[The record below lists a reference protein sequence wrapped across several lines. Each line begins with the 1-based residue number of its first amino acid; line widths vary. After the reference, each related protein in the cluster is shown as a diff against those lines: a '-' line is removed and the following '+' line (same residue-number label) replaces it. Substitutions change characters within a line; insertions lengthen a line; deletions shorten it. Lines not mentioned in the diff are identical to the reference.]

1 MLDHWRLLD
10 SSSMVVFLISFVLS
24 ATLTLLVVR
33 LLRHRGSATKDHDLS
48 GPQKVHAKTV
58 PRVGGVGVVGALVVL
73 AIAASF
79 LTPAYA
85 HDLTLLLACG
95 MPVFA
100 MGLLEDLTKRVP
112 PASRLGAA
120 AVSALLAAFLLGT
133 VIDRTDIWGLD
144 LIASTAAGAVALAVL
159 AVAGI
164 SNAINIIDGFNGL
177 ASMCAEMIF
186 LALAYV
192 AFQVGD
198 TLVFALAMAGA
209 GAVLGFFIWNYP
221 AGLIFL
227 GDGGA
232 YFIGFLV
239 SEVALLLLV
248 RNPQV
253 SPLFPLLACIYPVF
267 ETVFSMYRRKVIR
280 GRPMG
285 MPDGLHLHSLVYRR
299 MLRWAIGRED
309 AAALMRRNSRT
320 APYLWLLSMF
330 AVVPAV
336 LFWDDSRVLGMCIV
350 LFALAYVVLYGKIIR
365 FKVPGWMVSRR

>member
-1 MLDHWRLLD
+1 
-10 SSSMVVFLISFVLS
+10 MVVFLFAFVLS

-48 GPQKVHAKTV
+48 GPQKVHATTV
-58 PRVGGVGVVGALVVL
+58 ARVGGIGVVCALAGVAAVAWWFEALLTREL
-73 AIAASF
+73 A
-79 LTPAYA
+79 
-85 HDLTLLLACG
+85 LLLACG

-100 MGLLEDLTKRVP
+100 MGLLEDLTKRVSP
-112 PASRLGAA
+112 VRRLGAA
-120 AVSALLAAFLLGT
+120 ALSALLAAFVLGT

-144 LIASTAAGAVALAVL
+144 WIASTTTGAILLAVF

-164 SNAINIIDGFNGL
+164 ANAINIIDGFNGL

-198 TLVFALAMAGA
+198 MLVFSLAMAGA

-239 SEVALLLLV
+239 AEVALLLLV

-267 ETVFSMYRRKVIR
+267 ETIFSMYRRKVIR

-309 AAALMRRNSRT
+309 ASALMRRNSRT
-320 APYLWLLSMF
+320 APYLWLLSMC

-336 LFWDDSRVLGMCIV
+336 LFWGNSLVLGACIV
-350 LFALAYVVLYGKIIR
+350 IFALSYVVLYSKIIR
-365 FKVPGWMVSRR
+365 FKVPDWMVSKR

>member
-1 MLDHWRLLD
+1 MI
-10 SSSMVVFLISFVLS
+10 VFLFTFVLS
-24 ATLTLLVVR
+24 AALTLFVVR
-33 LLRHRGSATKDHDLS
+33 LLRHRGSATKDHDRS
-48 GPQKVHAKTV
+48 GPQKVHARTV
-58 PRVGGVGVVGALVVL
+58 ARVGGVAIVGTLGVLGVASRWIDAPL
-73 AIAASF
+73 AD
-79 LTPAYA
+79 
-85 HDLTLLLACG
+85 DLLKLLACG

-100 MGLLEDLTKRVP
+100 VGLLEDLTKRVSP
-112 PASRLGAA
+112 RNRLVAA
-120 AVSALLAAFLLGT
+120 AVSALLAAFVLGT

-198 TLVFALAMAGA
+198 TLVFSLALAGA

-232 YFIGFLV
+232 YFIGFMAAV
-239 SEVALLLLV
+239 VALLLLQ

-267 ETVFSMYRRKVIR
+267 ETLFSMYRRKVIR
-280 GRPMG
+280 GRSVG

-309 AAALMRRNSRT
+309 AAAMMKRNSRT
-320 APYLWLLSMF
+320 APYLWLLCMF

-336 LFWDDSRVLGMCIV
+336 LFWDDSRVLGACIV
-350 LFALAYVVLYGKIIR
+350 LFALAYVILYGRIIR
-365 FKVPGWMVSRR
+365 FKVPGWMVSKR

>member
-1 MLDHWRLLD
+1 MI
-10 SSSMVVFLISFVLS
+10 VFLVSFMLS
-24 ATLTLLVVR
+24 AALTLLVVR
-33 LLRHRGSATKDHDLS
+33 LLRHRGSAAKDHDRS
-48 GPQKVHAKTV
+48 GPQKFHVTTV
-58 PRVGGVGVVGALVVL
+58 ARVGGVAVFGALAAL
-73 AIAASF
+73 ALVSARAEAP
-79 LTPAYA
+79 LARE
-85 HDLTLLLACG
+85 LVLLLACG
-95 MPVFA
+95 LPVFA
-100 MGLLEDLTKRVP
+100 MGLLEDLTKRVSP
-112 PASRLGAA
+112 VSRLGAA
-120 AVSALLAAFLLGT
+120 AVSALLAVFVLGT

-198 TLVFALAMAGA
+198 TLVFSLALAGA

-232 YFIGFLV
+232 YFIGFMAAV
-239 SEVALLLLV
+239 VALLLLQ

-267 ETVFSMYRRKVIR
+267 ETLFSMYRRKVIR
-280 GRPMG
+280 GRSVG

-309 AAALMRRNSRT
+309 AAVMMKRNSRT
-320 APYLWLLSMF
+320 APYLWLLCMF

-336 LFWDDSRVLGMCIV
+336 LFWDNSLVLGACIV
-350 LFALAYVVLYGKIIR
+350 LFALAYIVLYVKIIR
-365 FKVPGWMVSRR
+365 FKVPGWMVSKR

>member
-1 MLDHWRLLD
+1 MI
-10 SSSMVVFLISFVLS
+10 VFLFTFVLS
-24 ATLTLLVVR
+24 AALTLFVVR
-33 LLRHRGSATKDHDLS
+33 LLRHRGSATKDHDRS
-48 GPQKVHAKTV
+48 GPQKVHARTV
-58 PRVGGVGVVGALVVL
+58 ARVGGVAIVGTLGVLGVASRWIDAPL
-73 AIAASF
+73 AD
-79 LTPAYA
+79 
-85 HDLTLLLACG
+85 DLLKLLACG

-100 MGLLEDLTKRVP
+100 VGLLEDLTKRVSP
-112 PASRLGAA
+112 RNRLVAA
-120 AVSALLAAFLLGT
+120 AVSALLAAFVLGT

-144 LIASTAAGAVALAVL
+144 LIASTTAGAVALAVL

-198 TLVFALAMAGA
+198 TLVFSLALAGA

-232 YFIGFLV
+232 YFIGFMAAV
-239 SEVALLLLV
+239 VALLLLQ

-267 ETVFSMYRRKVIR
+267 ETLFSMYRRKVIR
-280 GRPMG
+280 GRSVG

-309 AAALMRRNSRT
+309 AAAMMKRNSRT
-320 APYLWLLSMF
+320 APYLWLLCMF

-336 LFWDDSRVLGMCIV
+336 LFWDDSRVLGACIV
-350 LFALAYVVLYGKIIR
+350 LFALAYVILYGRIIR
-365 FKVPGWMVSRR
+365 FKVPGWMVSKR

>member
-1 MLDHWRLLD
+1 MI
-10 SSSMVVFLISFVLS
+10 VFLFTFVLS
-24 ATLTLLVVR
+24 AALTLLLVR
-33 LLRHRGSATKDHDLS
+33 LLRHRGSATKDHDRS

-58 PRVGGVGVVGALVVL
+58 ARIGGVAVVGSLGVLVPAFWWLDAPL
-73 AIAASF
+73 ASELA
-79 LTPAYA
+79 
-85 HDLTLLLACG
+85 LLLACG

-100 MGLLEDLTKRVP
+100 MGLLEDLTKRVSP
-112 PASRLGAA
+112 VSRLGAA
-120 AVSALLAAFLLGT
+120 AISALLAALVLGT

-144 LIASTAAGAVALAVL
+144 LIASTAIGAVLLAVF

-164 SNAINIIDGFNGL
+164 ANAINIIDGFNGL
-177 ASMCAEMIF
+177 ASMCSAMI
-186 LALAYV
+186 LLSIAYV

-198 TLVFALAMAGA
+198 TLVFSLALAGA

-232 YFIGFLV
+232 YFIGFLAA
-239 SEVALLLLV
+239 EVALMLLV

-253 SPLFPLLACIYPVF
+253 SPLFPLLTCIYPVF
-267 ETVFSMYRRKVIR
+267 ETLFSMYRRRVIR
-280 GRPMG
+280 GRPVG

-299 MLRWAIGRED
+299 MLRWAIGRQD
-309 AAALMRRNSRT
+309 AAAMMKRNSRT

-336 LFWDDSRVLGMCIV
+336 LFWDNSRVLGACIV
-350 LFALAYVVLYGKIIR
+350 IFALSYVVLYSKIIR
-365 FKVPGWMVSRR
+365 FKIPGWMVSKR